1 LLTSKPEPMA
11 GETPTSAPASN
22 AQISPAVPSDDFTR
36 SESSLVFAEEE
47 DETSAGADA
56 IARNAGLP
64 SSDVRIWTNCP
75 GVTYPS
81 ATLASTEITMDRS
94 PPLGVAASLET
105 IDAVPHSKSFHPAVV
120 RT

>member
-1 LLTSKPEPMA
+1 MA

-64 SSDVRIWTNCP
+64 SSDVRI
-75 GVTYPS
+75 
-81 ATLASTEITMDRS
+81 STEITMDRS